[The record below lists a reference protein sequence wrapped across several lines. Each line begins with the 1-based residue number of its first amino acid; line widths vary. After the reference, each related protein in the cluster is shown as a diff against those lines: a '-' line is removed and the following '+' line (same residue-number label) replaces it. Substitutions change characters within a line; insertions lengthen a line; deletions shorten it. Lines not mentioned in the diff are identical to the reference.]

1 MQYRLDLH
9 LPMLH
14 TTRWHT
20 LAKKKRSPSGP
31 DQILSP
37 ACDSPL
43 RAVPVSRMN
52 LKPFTP
58 YFLGSKL
65 S

>member
-20 LAKKKRSPSGP
+20 LAKKKDRPRALTRSYRQPVIRP
-31 DQILSP
+31 CELF
-37 ACDSPL
+37 PL
-43 RAVPVSRMN
+43 A
-52 LKPFTP
+52 
-58 YFLGSKL
+58 G
-65 S
+65 